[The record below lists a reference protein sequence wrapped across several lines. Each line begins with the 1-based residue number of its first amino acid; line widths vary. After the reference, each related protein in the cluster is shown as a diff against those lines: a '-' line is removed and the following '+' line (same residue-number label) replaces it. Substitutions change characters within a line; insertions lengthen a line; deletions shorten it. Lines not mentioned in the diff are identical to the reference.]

1 MRRYRWKKYK
11 QNYNKFIDRNWK
23 IPRVGKLFFKS
34 LWSHTLYV
42 KLSRIWTRVGKIKNT
57 EMKRYIGNYM
67 HKYYAFLYKKRK
79 KKKKKNNYF
88 FKNIFNFFFFLK
100 KKKRINLWNENVV
113 GGFLGIVL

>member
-79 KKKKKNNYF
+79 KKKKK
-88 FKNIFNFFFFLK
+88 KFFFYCF
-100 KKKRINLWNENVV
+100 
-113 GGFLGIVL
+113 